1 MDALYR
7 VRVHMERIVLLRMV
21 VFADRLRWVFASRRP
36 AVRSDQRSMAVES
49 DVKLTAQ
56 ARSCWWMEWR
66 RDKPENWAGDGD
78 RRLVRGGAR
87 AGPIAAGGQRSLE
100 HQDEGGRVET

>member
-56 ARSCWWMEWR
+56 ARSCWSMEWR

-100 HQDEGGRVET
+100 HQGEGGRVET